1 MGIIASFMAVTK
13 NDLTKIQQN
22 PNLLDEISSSDLN
35 ENNIDLDKAWHG
47 IHFLLTG
54 QADGGEAP
62 LAWAI
67 TGGEILGDDPEE
79 YDQGYG
85 PALFLTTEQVQA
97 VAQALSNLSKDEFA
111 ARFDAKAMA
120 KKDIY
125 PNIWERDSQEALDY
139 LLHYYE
145 ILVAF
150 YQHAAARN
158 LAVIQWLS

>member
-1 MGIIASFMAVTK
+1 MGIVAGLTAIESA
-13 NDLTKIQQN
+13 DLTKIQQN
-22 PNLLDEISSSDLN
+22 PNLLDNIASKDLD

-62 LAWAI
+62 WAWTI
-67 TGGEILGDDPEE
+67 NGGEMLGDDPEGYE
-79 YDQGYG
+79 LGYG
-85 PALFLTTEQVQA
+85 PALFLTPEQVQA
-97 VAQALSNLSKDEFA
+97 VAQALISLSKNDFA
-111 ARFDAKAMA
+111 ARFDAKAMT

-139 LLHYYE
+139 LLYYYE

-150 YQHAAARN
+150 YQRAAARN